1 MPLAYAKVQ
10 YSRTYRVGPG
20 LTRAVSLSVEEFLRS
35 KLDIGHETNGYG
47 SPAGDGTNK
56 RETDAGLCGTCPA
69 VRG

>member
-1 MPLAYAKVQ
+1 MPLVYAKVQ

-20 LTRAVSLSVEEFLRS
+20 LTRAVLLSVEEFLRS